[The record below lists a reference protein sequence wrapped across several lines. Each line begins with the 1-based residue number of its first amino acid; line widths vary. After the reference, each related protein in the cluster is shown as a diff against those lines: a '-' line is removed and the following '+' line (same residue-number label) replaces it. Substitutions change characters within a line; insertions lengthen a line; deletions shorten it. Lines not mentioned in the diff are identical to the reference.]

1 MTPPMPDPRPLP
13 GKPRPIGPFPLLE
26 LVPATL
32 QDATEFCARH
42 HRHHLPSVGH
52 KFSIGAAMMPSGT
65 LYAVVTVGRPV
76 ARENQDGW
84 TLEATR
90 LTADSMPNA
99 CSMLYAAAWRAARA
113 LGWRRLIT
121 YTLKTEPGTS
131 LRAAGWK
138 VIGEVK
144 GRSWSCKSRPRVD
157 KHPTLDKLCWSAA

>member
-1 MTPPMPDPRPLP
+1 VRPV
-13 GKPRPIGPFPLLE
+13 GPFPILE
-26 LVPATL
+26 LVPVTWD
-32 QDATEFCARH
+32 DAEEFCRRH
-42 HRHHLPSVGH
+42 HRHHLPSAGH
-52 KFSIGAAMMPSGT
+52 KFSIGAAIVPGAQ
-65 LYAVVTVGRPV
+65 LYGVVTVGRPV
-76 ARENQDGW
+76 ARGYDDGW
-84 TLEATR
+84 TLEANR
-90 LTADSMPNA
+90 LTVDSAPNA

-121 YTLKTEPGTS
+121 YTLVSESGAS